1 MHFERNNWQ
10 FKPISKKME
19 NSMNEVIH
27 GTRGFAYRRPN
38 KKKWNRHSK
47 KCDCAHFQKGQTRRS
62 GCMSVPFVNFLTECL
77 CLFCD
82 FNILFVCTWLQIFP
96 PQPIFYDSIKLVT
109 YHQNCIKKL
118 GYTCIEAK
126 TPKQNP
132 TPPKIKLLPT

>member
-1 MHFERNNWQ
+1 MVREDLHTEGQ
-10 FKPISKKME
+10 IKKSE
-19 NSMNEVIH
+19 IV
-27 GTRGFAYRRPN
+27 TQ
-38 KKKWNRHSK
+38 K

-96 PQPIFYDSIKLVT
+96 PRPIFYDSIKLVT

-118 GYTCIEAK
+118 GHMHRSKNTQ
-126 TPKQNP
+126 TNSNPSQN
-132 TPPKIKLLPT
+132 

>member
-19 NSMNEVIH
+19 KSSMVREDLHTEGQIKKVKSSLKKMWLCTFSKGANEEKWMYV
-27 GTRGFAYRRPN
+27 GAFCELPN
-38 KKKWNRHSK
+38 K
-47 KCDCAHFQKGQTRRS
+47 
-62 GCMSVPFVNFLTECL
+62 CL

-96 PQPIFYDSIKLVT
+96 PRPIFYDSIKLVT

-118 GYTCIEAK
+118 GYMHRSKNTQ
-126 TPKQNP
+126 TNSNPSQN
-132 TPPKIKLLPT
+132 